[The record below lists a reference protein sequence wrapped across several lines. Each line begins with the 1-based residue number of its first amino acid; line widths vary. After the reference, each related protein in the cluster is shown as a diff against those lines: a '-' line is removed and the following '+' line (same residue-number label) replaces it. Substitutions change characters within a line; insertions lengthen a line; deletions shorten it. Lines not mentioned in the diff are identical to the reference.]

1 MGKRRSSTPGWSGEV
16 IIGMDP
22 HKRSATIEVVD
33 EGEHVLLNERFTTGT
48 EGYRAMITAVAAW
61 PRRTWAVEGANGAGR
76 YLAQRLVAD
85 GESVLDVPARL
96 AAQVR
101 VFEVG
106 HGRKTDATDAH
117 SIAAAAVRRRRR
129 RAGSPDGQKAGLRVV
144 SVDDETVALRLLAD
158 RRDELGV
165 RKTEIVNRV
174 HRLLGELV
182 GGGAKRSLTAAQAK
196 VILDELVP
204 EGPAALMRV
213 QLAGELIEEL
223 AGIGVKI
230 KAANRQLEQ
239 LVAGSGSHL
248 MDLYGIGPSSAA
260 RLLGDVGD
268 IARFATRDHFA
279 SWNGTAPIDASS
291 GDNEHHRLSR
301 SGNRRLNRVLH
312 TMAIVQLRRPGTAG
326 RVFFDRKRGEGK
338 SAMEALRALKRRLS
352 NVVYRQ
358 MVADA
363 DGLVDLTSLEAGSGP
378 AGTTASAE
386 RVVARSQLSGSGV
399 AGDVVVTDP
408 GGQAGAALDS
418 SATDRDPG
426 IGSSDE
432 PLPGPVGI
440 SIASRSSRRKR
451 PT

>member
-1 MGKRRSSTPGWSGEV
+1 
-16 IIGMDP
+16 MDP

-33 EGEHVLLNERFTTGT
+33 DAEHVLLSQRFATGT
-48 EGYRAMITAVAAW
+48 DGYRAMLAAVAGW
-61 PRRTWAVEGANGAGR
+61 PVRTWAVEGANGAGR

-85 GESVLDVPARL
+85 GETVLDVPARL

-117 SIAAAAVRRRRR
+117 SIAAAAVRRGKQRT
-129 RAGSPDGQKAGLRVV
+129 GKLDKDSTGLRVV
-144 SVDDETVALRLLAD
+144 TVDDASVALRLLAD

-165 RKTEIVNRV
+165 RKTELTNRV

-182 GGGAKRSLTAAQAK
+182 GGGAKRFLTAAQAK
-196 VILDELVP
+196 AVLDGLTPV
-204 EGPAALMRV
+204 GPAGLMRA

-223 AGIGVKI
+223 AGIGAKI
-230 KAANRQLEQ
+230 KAANRQLQQ
-239 LVAGSGSHL
+239 LVTDSGSHL
-248 MDLYGIGPSSAA
+248 QDLYGIGPGGAA

-268 IARFATRDHFA
+268 IARFPTRDHFA
-279 SWNGTAPIDASS
+279 SWNGTAPIDVSS

-312 TMAIVQLRRPGTAG
+312 TMAIVQLRQPGTAG
-326 RVFFDRKRGEGK
+326 RVFFDRKRSEGK

-363 DGLVDLTSLEAGSGP
+363 GGPASLESPAPALDPAGSGTFTG
-378 AGTTASAE
+378 AALSASGSVFS
-386 RVVARSQLSGSGV
+386 VVALSMAMPVGTG
-399 AGDVVVTDP
+399 P
-408 GGQAGAALDS
+408 GGQVGATLDS
-418 SATDRDPG
+418 SATGCDPDAG
-426 IGSSDE
+426 PSDE
-432 PLPGPVGI
+432 PLPGPAGI
-440 SIASRSSRRKR
+440 SIPVRSGRRKR
-451 PT
+451 PA